1 MAEERTYIKA
11 LRENLTKKERLLYNL
26 YDITK
31 QQQTYLSAEQ
41 FEYDV
46 FEELMD
52 VKDQMLEELDTLE
65 EGFETIYER
74 VRETL
79 HSHQAEYA
87 GDIREM
93 QNRIRE
99 IVSLGAKLR
108 ALEERNRTKLESILG
123 TRQQEIKKYQQSSQI
138 ANQYYQNMA
147 GGSLNRLSLLDQ
159 KK

>member
-1 MAEERTYIKA
+1 
-11 LRENLTKKERLLYNL
+11 
-26 YDITK
+26 
-31 QQQTYLSAEQ
+31 
-41 FEYDV
+41 
-46 FEELMD
+46 MD

-79 HSHQAEYA
+79 LSHQAEYA